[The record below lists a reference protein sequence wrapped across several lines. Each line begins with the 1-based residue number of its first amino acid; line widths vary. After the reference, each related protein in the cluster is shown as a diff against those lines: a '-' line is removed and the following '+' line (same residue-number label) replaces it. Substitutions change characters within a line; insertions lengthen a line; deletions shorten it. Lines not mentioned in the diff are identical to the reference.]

1 MSQAQAQGQTFV
13 TVTPLDPDK
22 FHYMDFKV
30 ECQRCRFS
38 VLVDARGGPDAYTM
52 AQYHSE
58 RCRGNAVAIKSARK
72 Q

>member
-1 MSQAQAQGQTFV
+1 MSQSQAQTFV
-13 TVTPLDPDK
+13 TVTPLDPDT

-38 VLVDARGGPDAYTM
+38 VLVDTRGWTDAHSI
-52 AQYHSE
+52 AQYHAE
-58 RCRGNAVAIKSARK
+58 RCQGNAVAIKSARK